1 MCITLTVFFEEPFW
15 VGVFERRTD
24 GVLTAAKVTFGGQPS
39 DQQVLEWIDGQF
51 YSLRFSPG
59 VQAPRG
65 TRAAVNPKRRQ
76 RQAAA
81 AIAGGSGTKAQQ
93 ALQLA
98 RERSKAQRQRRAK
111 TQREQEAQRKLLLHI
126 AKKKAK
132 HRGR

>member
-15 VGVFERRTD
+15 VGVFERRAD
-24 GVLTAAKVTFGGQPS
+24 GQLTAAKVTFGGQLS
-39 DQQVLEWIDGQF
+39 DQQVLTWIEEHF

-59 VQAPRG
+59 VAAAPESG
-65 TRAAVNPKRRQ
+65 AAANPKRRQ

-81 AIAGGSGTKAQQ
+81 AIQSGAGTKAQQ
-93 ALQLA
+93 ALKLA
-98 RERSKAQRQRRAK
+98 REAGKVQRRQRTKAQREA
-111 TQREQEAQRKLLLHI
+111 EAQRKLLLHA